1 MKQKYFK
8 GLTRNTFL
16 LAFTSFFADISTEM
30 LYPVIPIFL
39 TTYLNV
45 GGSIVGIVEGV
56 ATATQY
62 IQMGISGYISD
73 RFHKHK
79 TLAAIGYALA
89 AFSKP
94 LIGFSRVWQ
103 GVLGAR
109 FLDRLGTG
117 TRSAPRYSLVA
128 QSASEENRGKAFGLE
143 GFGDNLGAFLG
154 PLLTL
159 AILFYFKIEIHKI
172 FYLAFIPGILALVM
186 VLFVNEKKERIK
198 AKYKLDLN
206 LKNFPKSYWRYL
218 KVIAIFG
225 IGNISSSFMI
235 LQTKNVGV
243 PLVVTILIYAF
254 FNLVAALASYPAGFL
269 SDKLGRKSMLFA
281 AFTIFL
287 SSLIGFSVARNVF
300 VIAGLFALYGIY
312 QGIFRTVGN
321 AYASDFVPQE
331 LRASAIGWF
340 NMTVGITGLIASVT
354 AGQIY
359 DKIGHTVVFAAAAA
373 AAAAFVF
380 FGIFFLFRLK
390 EENFKN

>member
-1 MKQKYFK
+1 
-8 GLTRNTFL
+8 
-16 LAFTSFFADISTEM
+16 M

-39 TTYLNV
+39 TTYLGV
-45 GGSIVGIVEGV
+45 GGAIVGIVEGV

-62 IQMGISGYISD
+62 IQMGVSGYISD
-73 RFHKHK
+73 RFHNHK
-79 TLAAIGYALA
+79 TLAVIGYTIA

-94 LIGFSRVWQ
+94 LIGLSRVWQ

-154 PLLTL
+154 PLL
-159 AILFYFKIEIHKI
+159 AIALLFYFKIEIHEI
-172 FYLAFIPGILALVM
+172 FYLAFIPGILAVAM
-186 VLFVNEKKERIK
+186 VFFVSGKEDGIK

-206 LKNFPKSYWRYL
+206 LKGFPQAYWKYL
-218 KVIAIFG
+218 GVIALFG

-243 PLVVTILIYAF
+243 PLIITILIYAF

-269 SDKLGRKSMLFA
+269 SDKLGRKSVLLV
-281 AFTIFL
+281 AFTVFL
-287 SSLIGFSVARNVF
+287 LSLLGFSATRNVF

-312 QGIFRTVGN
+312 QGIFRAVGN

-359 DKIGHTVVFAAAAA
+359 DRIGPATVFASAAI
-373 AAAAFVF
+373 FVF
-380 FGIFFLFRLK
+380 LGSSLLLFLK
-390 EENFKN
+390 ER